1 MTTDTPDE
9 FELWAATPTPFRADQ
24 SLAAEVVPAQ
34 ARQLR
39 RLGIDGAFVGGTTGE
54 SMALT
59 VDERAELITAWAKE
73 RGDGLLLGAH
83 VGDLSV
89 VDARRLARHAA
100 DAGVDMI
107 AAVAPFYGEPPSV
120 GAIVDY
126 LAEIAAAAP
135 DVPLCYYHIPSMTG
149 LRAAPSAVV
158 AEAAG
163 LIPSL
168 TSVKFTDGDLLEFIR
183 TREAAENVRVYFG
196 RDELLPAAV
205 ACGAT
210 GAIGSLYNLLAPVA
224 RQVRASVLAGDIERA
239 LALHRPFREI
249 AAVADRWGSIVV
261 VKELINRF
269 GPDAGPART
278 PWGRLSGEAQA
289 AVDALL
295 TSLRAVVSPTT
306 DGVGS
311 V

>member
-1 MTTDTPDE
+1 MTTDTADE
-9 FELWAATPTPFRADQ
+9 FELWAATPTPFRPDQ
-24 SLAAEVVPAQ
+24 TLAAEVVPAQ
-34 ARQLR
+34 ARHLR

-73 RGDGLLLGAH
+73 RADDLLVGAH

-100 DAGVDMI
+100 DAGVDLI

-158 AEAAG
+158 AEASAR
-163 LIPSL
+163 IPSL
-168 TSVKFTDGDLLEFIR
+168 TAVKFTDGDLLEFVR
-183 TREAAENVRVYFG
+183 TREVSENVRVYFG
-196 RDELLPAAV
+196 RDELLPAGV
-205 ACGAT
+205 AFGAT
-210 GAIGSLYNLLAPVA
+210 GAIGSLYNVLAPVA
-224 RQVRASVLAGDIERA
+224 REVRAAILAGDVERA
-239 LALHRPFREI
+239 LALHRPFRDI
-249 AAVADRWGSIVV
+249 VAVADRWGSIVV

-269 GPDAGPART
+269 GPDAGPARV
-278 PWGRLSGEAQA
+278 PWGRLSEDAQA
-289 AVDALL
+289 AVDHLVTA
-295 TSLRAVVSPTT
+295 LRAVAPETE
-306 DGVGS
+306 DGDAV
-311 V
+311 